1 MCCKNLALI
10 KSGQLFTLLSD
21 SPLQQ
26 ESEPITC
33 IYCML
38 FLKLPETM
46 DKTVILVYNRNC
58 GSTIVLIGSLWLAQ
72 IHESHTK
79 AQIDCSPGN
88 ITSCPASYVPSFRYL
103 KCISLPPVH
112 RFTLL
117 NFYTL
122 ANSPMM
128 ILLILIL
135 IWDDQGQSGKHLM

>member
-10 KSGQLFTLLSD
+10 KSGQFFTLLSD

-72 IHESHTK
+72 VHESHTK

-88 ITSCPASYVPSFRYL
+88 ITSCPASYAASCPQ
-103 KCISLPPVH
+103 I
-112 RFTLL
+112 
-117 NFYTL
+117 YTTYFL
-122 ANSPMM
+122 Y
-128 ILLILIL
+128 IGKLT
-135 IWDDQGQSGKHLM
+135 DDGSTDPDPDPGRPRSVR